1 MPSRYHEDIRK
12 LLKEFG
18 LTADE
23 TISAFL
29 IETKPARPLRLR
41 IVLEDITDYGHEL
54 LDDATEQETGVGSRP
69 ATPLRLV
76 VEGEIDPA

>member
-29 IETKPARPLRLR
+29 IETKPTRPLRFR

-54 LDDATEQETGVGSRP
+54 LDDATEQETGVSSRP